1 MHIKDFLFQLES
13 VRGATPQQRLAKLR
27 ELAETS
33 ELDIET
39 IARIDKALFSRK
51 GLADVREKDS
61 EISATSTL

>member
-1 MHIKDFLFQLES
+1 MHIKDFISELES

-39 IARIDKALFSRK
+39 IARIDKALLSRK
-51 GLADVREKDS
+51 GSSDVREKDS
-61 EISATSTL
+61 EVSTTSTL